1 MLVYRQYL
9 PTLDRFNIMKT
20 TKLFCSALLITLG
33 LLAQSA
39 SAVVIFEDDF
49 SGGNRNTVG
58 NGWSEIERSNNDVA
72 VTNGQLRLRDTQWG
86 GIDAAASQLNGF
98 STIGL
103 TDIMLS
109 YEWGASTNT
118 ESNDSLF
125 VEWRTS
131 GSSWTELVEHALGGS
146 SLVGNVLQ
154 LGMMAANQASIE
166 FRFYTSVSAS
176 NERAY
181 IDNVIL
187 SGSYA
192 AVSEPGTLSLMAL
205 CLVMLAARRRLNSRA

>member
-1 MLVYRQYL
+1 
-9 PTLDRFNIMKT
+9 MKT
-20 TKLFCSALLITLG
+20 KLLSILFLALTG
-33 LLAQSA
+33 LMANSA
-39 SAVVIFEDDF
+39 SAVVIFQDNFD
-49 SGGNRNTVG
+49 GGNRNTVG
-58 NGWSEIERSNNDVA
+58 NGWSEIEDQSNDVA
-72 VTNGQLRLRDTQWG
+72 VNNGRLRLRDTQQ

-109 YEWGASTNT
+109 YEWGASNNT

-131 GSSWTELVEHALGGS
+131 GSSWTQLVEHALGGS

-166 FRFYTSVSAS
+166 FRFYTSVSTNS
-176 NERAY
+176 ERAY
-181 IDNVIL
+181 IDNVL
-187 SGSYA
+187 LTGRSVTS
-192 AVSEPGTLSLMAL
+192 AVSEPGTLSLMGL
-205 CLVMLAARRRLNSRA
+205 SLLLLAARRKFS